1 VIILGQRDSMNTKK
15 SMAVYISMSRVINTL
30 RRENNKLILKHN
42 LTLGQFAVME
52 ALYSKG
58 RLSTGE
64 VMEKILSTSGNIPVI
79 VKNLEKDGFIT
90 RKQDESDKR
99 RFILDLTDKGKN
111 LMDEIVPE
119 NLKFMDELISLWDDE
134 DKEELIILMNK
145 FRRKYE
151 EENFE

>member
-1 VIILGQRDSMNTKK
+1 MNTKK

-30 RRENNKLILKHN
+30 RRENNKLILKHD

-90 RKQDESDKR
+90 REQDESDKR
-99 RFILDLTDKGKN
+99 RFILDLTDKGKD

-119 NLKFMDELISLWDDE
+119 NLKFMDELISLWDDDE
-134 DKEELIILMNK
+134 KEELIILMNK

-151 EENFE
+151 EENFK

>member
-1 VIILGQRDSMNTKK
+1 MNTKK

-30 RRENNKLILKHN
+30 RRENNKLILKHD

-64 VMEKILSTSGNIPVI
+64 VMEKILTTSGNIPVI
-79 VKNLEKDGFIT
+79 VKNLDKDGFIT
-90 RKQDESDKR
+90 REQDEADKR
-99 RFILDLTDKGKN
+99 RFILDLTDKGKD

-119 NLKFMDELISLWDDE
+119 NLKFMDELISLWDDDE
-134 DKEELIILMNK
+134 KEELIILMNK

-151 EENFE
+151 EKNFE

>member
-1 VIILGQRDSMNTKK
+1 MNTKK

-90 RKQDESDKR
+90 RKQDEADKR
-99 RFILDLTDKGKN
+99 RFILDLTDKGKY

-119 NLKFMDELISLWDDE
+119 NLKFMDELISLWDDD

-145 FRRKYE
+145 FRRKYCVSDCDL
-151 EENFE
+151 

>member
-1 VIILGQRDSMNTKK
+1 
-15 SMAVYISMSRVINTL
+15 MSRVINTL
-30 RRENNKLILKHN
+30 RRENNKLILKHD

-64 VMEKILSTSGNIPVI
+64 VMEKILTTSGNIPVI

-90 RKQDESDKR
+90 RKQDEADKR
-99 RFILDLTDKGKN
+99 RFILDLTDKGKD

-119 NLKFMDELISLWDDE
+119 NLKFMDELISLWDDDE
-134 DKEELIILMNK
+134 KEELIILMNK

>member
-1 VIILGQRDSMNTKK
+1 MNTKK

-58 RLSTGE
+58 KLSTGE

-79 VKNLEKDGFIT
+79 VKNLEKEGFIT

-99 RFILDLTDKGKN
+99 RFILDLTDKGKD

-119 NLKFMDELISLWDDE
+119 NLKFMDELISLWDDD

>member
-1 VIILGQRDSMNTKK
+1 MNTKK

-90 RKQDESDKR
+90 RKQDEADKR
-99 RFILDLTDKGKN
+99 RYILDLTDKGKD

-134 DKEELIILMNK
+134 DKKELIILMNK

>member
-1 VIILGQRDSMNTKK
+1 MNTKK

-30 RRENNKLILKHN
+30 RRENNKLILKHD

-90 RKQDESDKR
+90 REQDESDKR
-99 RFILDLTDKGKN
+99 RFILDLTDKGKD

-119 NLKFMDELISLWDDE
+119 NLKFMDELISLWDDD

-151 EENFE
+151 EENFK

>member
-1 VIILGQRDSMNTKK
+1 MNTKK

-90 RKQDESDKR
+90 RKEDEADKR
-99 RFILDLTDKGKN
+99 RFILDLTDKGKY

-119 NLKFMDELISLWDDE
+119 NLKFMDELISLWDDD

-151 EENFE
+151 EENFK

>member
-1 VIILGQRDSMNTKK
+1 MNTKK

-99 RFILDLTDKGKN
+99 RFILDLTDKGKD

-119 NLKFMDELISLWDDE
+119 NLKFMDELISLWDDDE
-134 DKEELIILMNK
+134 KEELIILMNK

-151 EENFE
+151 EKNFE

>member
-1 VIILGQRDSMNTKK
+1 
-15 SMAVYISMSRVINTL
+15 MAVYISMGRVINTL

-99 RFILDLTDKGKN
+99 RFILDLTDKGKD

-119 NLKFMDELISLWDDE
+119 NLKFMDELISLWDDDE
-134 DKEELIILMNK
+134 KEELIILMNK

>member
-1 VIILGQRDSMNTKK
+1 MNTKK

-64 VMEKILSTSGNIPVI
+64 VMEKILTTSGNIPVI

-90 RKQDESDKR
+90 REQDESDKR
-99 RFILDLTDKGKN
+99 RFILDLTDKGKD

-119 NLKFMDELISLWDDE
+119 NLKFMDELISLWDDDE
-134 DKEELIILMNK
+134 KEELIILMNK

-151 EENFE
+151 EENLE

>member
-1 VIILGQRDSMNTKK
+1 MNTKK

-99 RFILDLTDKGKN
+99 RFILDLTDKGKD

-145 FRRKYE
+145 FRGKYE

>member
-1 VIILGQRDSMNTKK
+1 MNTKK

-30 RRENNKLILKHN
+30 RRENNKLILKHDI
-42 LTLGQFAVME
+42 TLGQFAVME

-64 VMEKILSTSGNIPVI
+64 VMEKILTTSGNIPVI

-90 RKQDESDKR
+90 REQDESDKR
-99 RFILDLTDKGKN
+99 RFILDLTDKGKD

-119 NLKFMDELISLWDDE
+119 NLKFMDELISLWDDDE
-134 DKEELIILMNK
+134 KEELIILMNK

-151 EENFE
+151 EENFK

>member
-1 VIILGQRDSMNTKK
+1 MNTKK
-15 SMAVYISMSRVINTL
+15 SMAVYISMGRVINTL

-99 RFILDLTDKGKN
+99 RFILDLTDKGKD

-119 NLKFMDELISLWDDE
+119 NLKFMDELISLWDDDE
-134 DKEELIILMNK
+134 KEELIILMNK

>member
-1 VIILGQRDSMNTKK
+1 MNTKK
-15 SMAVYISMSRVINTL
+15 SMAVYIYMSRVINTL

-90 RKQDESDKR
+90 RKQDEADKR
-99 RFILDLTDKGKN
+99 RYILDLTDKGKD

-134 DKEELIILMNK
+134 DKKELIILMNK

>member
-1 VIILGQRDSMNTKK
+1 MNTKK

-58 RLSTGE
+58 GLSTGE

-99 RFILDLTDKGKN
+99 RFILDLTDKGKD

-134 DKEELIILMNK
+134 DKKELIILMNK

>member
-1 VIILGQRDSMNTKK
+1 MNTKK

-90 RKQDESDKR
+90 RKQDEADKR
-99 RFILDLTDKGKN
+99 RFILDLTDKGKD

-119 NLKFMDELISLWDDE
+119 NLKFMDELISLWDDDE
-134 DKEELIILMNK
+134 KEELIILMNK

-151 EENFE
+151 EENFK

>member
-1 VIILGQRDSMNTKK
+1 MNTKK

-99 RFILDLTDKGKN
+99 RFILDLTDKGKD

-134 DKEELIILMNK
+134 DKK
-145 FRRKYE
+145 
-151 EENFE
+151 

>member
-1 VIILGQRDSMNTKK
+1 MNTKK

-30 RRENNKLILKHN
+30 RRENNKLILKHD

-64 VMEKILSTSGNIPVI
+64 VMEKILTTSGNIPVI

-99 RFILDLTDKGKN
+99 RFILNLTDKGKD

-119 NLKFMDELISLWDDE
+119 NLKFMDELISLWDDD

>member
-1 VIILGQRDSMNTKK
+1 MNTKK

-30 RRENNKLILKHN
+30 RRENNKLILKHDI
-42 LTLGQFAVME
+42 TLGQFAVME

-90 RKQDESDKR
+90 RKQDEADKR
-99 RFILDLTDKGKN
+99 RFILDLTDKGKD

-119 NLKFMDELISLWDDE
+119 NLKFMDELISLWDDDE
-134 DKEELIILMNK
+134 KEELIILMNK

-151 EENFE
+151 EENFK

>member
-1 VIILGQRDSMNTKK
+1 MNTKK

-90 RKQDESDKR
+90 RKQDEADKR
-99 RFILDLTDKGKN
+99 RFILDLTDKGKD
-111 LMDEIVPE
+111 LMG
-119 NLKFMDELISLWDDE
+119 
-134 DKEELIILMNK
+134 
-145 FRRKYE
+145 
-151 EENFE
+151 

>member
-1 VIILGQRDSMNTKK
+1 MNTKK
-15 SMAVYISMSRVINTL
+15 SMVVYISLSRVINTL
-30 RRENNKLILKHN
+30 RCENNKLILKHDF
-42 LTLGQFAVME
+42 TLGQFAVME

-64 VMEKILSTSGNIPVI
+64 VMEKILTTSGNIPVI

-90 RKQDESDKR
+90 REQDESDKR

-119 NLKFMDELISLWDDE
+119 NLKFMDELISLWDDD
-134 DKEELIILMNK
+134 DKEELIVLMNK

>member
-1 VIILGQRDSMNTKK
+1 
-15 SMAVYISMSRVINTL
+15 MAVYISMSRVINTL
-30 RRENNKLILKHN
+30 RRENNKLILKYN

-64 VMEKILSTSGNIPVI
+64 VMEKILTTSGNIPVI

-90 RKQDESDKR
+90 RDQAESDKR
-99 RFILDLTDKGKN
+99 RFILDLTEKGKD

-119 NLKFMDELISLWDDE
+119 NLKFMDELISLWDDD

>member
-1 VIILGQRDSMNTKK
+1 MNTKK

-99 RFILDLTDKGKN
+99 RFILDLTDKGKD

-119 NLKFMDELISLWDDE
+119 NLKFMDELISLWDDD

>member
-1 VIILGQRDSMNTKK
+1 MNTKK

-90 RKQDESDKR
+90 REQDESDKR
-99 RFILDLTDKGKN
+99 RFILDLTDKGKD

-119 NLKFMDELISLWDDE
+119 NLKFMDELISLWDDD

-151 EENFE
+151 EENFK

>member
-1 VIILGQRDSMNTKK
+1 MNTKK

-30 RRENNKLILKHN
+30 RRENNKLILKHD

-64 VMEKILSTSGNIPVI
+64 VMEKILTTSGNIPVI

-90 RKQDESDKR
+90 RKQDEADKR
-99 RFILDLTDKGKN
+99 RFILDLTDKGKD

-119 NLKFMDELISLWDDE
+119 NLKFMDELISLWDDDE
-134 DKEELIILMNK
+134 KEELIILMNK

>member
-1 VIILGQRDSMNTKK
+1 
-15 SMAVYISMSRVINTL
+15 MAVYISMSRVINTL

-90 RKQDESDKR
+90 RKQDEADKR
-99 RFILDLTDKGKN
+99 RFILDLTDKGKD

-119 NLKFMDELISLWDDE
+119 NLKFMDELISLWDDDE
-134 DKEELIILMNK
+134 KEELIILMNK

>member
-1 VIILGQRDSMNTKK
+1 MNTKK

-64 VMEKILSTSGNIPVI
+64 VMEKILTTSGNIPVI

-90 RKQDESDKR
+90 REQDESDKR
-99 RFILDLTDKGKN
+99 RFILDLTEKGKD

>member
-1 VIILGQRDSMNTKK
+1 MNTKK

-30 RRENNKLILKHN
+30 RRENHKLILKHN

-99 RFILDLTDKGKN
+99 RFILDLTDKGKD

-134 DKEELIILMNK
+134 DKKELIILMNK

>member
-1 VIILGQRDSMNTKK
+1 MNTKK

-90 RKQDESDKR
+90 RKQDEADKR
-99 RFILDLTDKGKN
+99 RFILDLTDKGKY

-119 NLKFMDELISLWDDE
+119 NLKFMDELISLWDDD

>member
-1 VIILGQRDSMNTKK
+1 MNTKK

-64 VMEKILSTSGNIPVI
+64 VMEKILTTSGNIPVI

-90 RKQDESDKR
+90 RDQDKSDKR
-99 RFILDLTDKGKN
+99 RFILDLTEKGKD

-119 NLKFMDELISLWDDE
+119 NLKFMDELISLWDDDE
-134 DKEELIILMNK
+134 KEELIILMNK

>member
-1 VIILGQRDSMNTKK
+1 
-15 SMAVYISMSRVINTL
+15 MAVYISMSRVINTL

-64 VMEKILSTSGNIPVI
+64 VMEKILTTSGNIPVI

-90 RKQDESDKR
+90 REQDESDKR
-99 RFILDLTDKGKN
+99 RFILDLTDKGKD

-119 NLKFMDELISLWDDE
+119 NLKFMDELISLWDDDE
-134 DKEELIILMNK
+134 KEELIILMNK

-151 EENFE
+151 EENFK

>member
-1 VIILGQRDSMNTKK
+1 MNTKK

-30 RRENNKLILKHN
+30 RRENNKLILKHD

-64 VMEKILSTSGNIPVI
+64 VMEKILTTSGNIPVI

-99 RFILDLTDKGKN
+99 RFILDLTDKGKD

-134 DKEELIILMNK
+134 DKKELIILMNK

>member
-1 VIILGQRDSMNTKK
+1 
-15 SMAVYISMSRVINTL
+15 MAVYISMSRVINTL

-134 DKEELIILMNK
+134 DKKELIILMNK

>member
-1 VIILGQRDSMNTKK
+1 
-15 SMAVYISMSRVINTL
+15 MAVYISMSRVINTL

-99 RFILDLTDKGKN
+99 RFILDLTDKGKY

-134 DKEELIILMNK
+134 DKKELIILMNK

>member
-1 VIILGQRDSMNTKK
+1 MNTKK

-64 VMEKILSTSGNIPVI
+64 VMEKILTTSGNIPVI

-90 RKQDESDKR
+90 REQDESDKR
-99 RFILDLTDKGKN
+99 RFILDLTEKGKD

-134 DKEELIILMNK
+134 EKEELIILMNK

>member
-1 VIILGQRDSMNTKK
+1 MNTKK

-30 RRENNKLILKHN
+30 RRENNKLILKHD

-99 RFILDLTDKGKN
+99 RFILDLTDKGKD

-119 NLKFMDELISLWDDE
+119 NLKFMDELISLWDDDE
-134 DKEELIILMNK
+134 KEELIILMNK

-151 EENFE
+151 EKNFE

>member
-1 VIILGQRDSMNTKK
+1 MNTKK

-99 RFILDLTDKGKN
+99 RFILDLTDKGKD

-134 DKEELIILMNK
+134 DKKELIILMNK
-145 FRRKYE
+145 FRSKYE

>member
-1 VIILGQRDSMNTKK
+1 MNTKK

-64 VMEKILSTSGNIPVI
+64 VMEKILTTSGNIPVI

-90 RKQDESDKR
+90 REQDESDKR
-99 RFILDLTDKGKN
+99 RFILDLTDKGKD

-119 NLKFMDELISLWDDE
+119 NLKFMDELISLWDDD

>member
-1 VIILGQRDSMNTKK
+1 MNTKK

-30 RRENNKLILKHN
+30 RRENNKLILKHD

-64 VMEKILSTSGNIPVI
+64 VMEKILTTSGNIPVI

-90 RKQDESDKR
+90 REQDEFDKR
-99 RFILDLTDKGKN
+99 RFILDLTDKGKD

-119 NLKFMDELISLWDDE
+119 NLKFMDELISLWDDDE
-134 DKEELIILMNK
+134 KEELIILMNK

-151 EENFE
+151 EENFK